1 MTAKRKKRAAGGIVC
16 LVVAALAMG
25 WFVGRYIPSVP
36 HGPASLLYAG
46 MYDGNGEPSQRVV
59 DCEFGRSAAL
69 EGIVQGMAFIWET
82 DRPTASIGET
92 NETIPS
98 DEYIEHL
105 KSIGDWEYE
114 YPLFEMRIDEV
125 RSVSGSAFKE
135 LYPEYSNQEVYPEDS
150 TMVLVSAT
158 VTNTSNTLIAG
169 SVGPYSSDGLPKF
182 RLWTDAWTSAYAETI
197 YAEDGTLVVEA
208 GPLSDG
214 TMRAGVRLDA
224 YAFSMLAEYTSLDDP
239 PSDDIQTAPVNVKPG
254 ETQTVVLPFIVPNEA
269 LKTDG
274 TSRHIDFSKYCIQT
288 VDHRTE
294 TTYRLWLE

>member
-1 MTAKRKKRAAGGIVC
+1 MTAKRKKRAAVGIVC

-36 HGPASLLYAG
+36 HGPASLLFAG

-82 DRPTASIGET
+82 DCAPSTDAETHEAS
-92 NETIPS
+92 PS
-98 DEYIEHL
+98 DQYIEDP
-105 KSIGDWEYE
+105 KGSGDWEYE

-169 SVGPYSSDGLPKF
+169 SVGPYSSDGLPEF

>member
-1 MTAKRKKRAAGGIVC
+1 MTAKRKKRAAVGIVC

-25 WFVGRYIPSVP
+25 WFVGRYIP
-36 HGPASLLYAG
+36 
-46 MYDGNGEPSQRVV
+46 EPSQRVV

-82 DRPTASIGET
+82 DHPTASIGET

-169 SVGPYSSDGLPKF
+169 SVGPYSSDGLPEF

-239 PSDDIQTAPVNVKPG
+239 PSDDIRTAPVNVKPG